1 MSQCEAFYRESHVPV
16 TNINER
22 GGEGRT
28 GGIPTIVTRT
38 IAPQN
43 KFKTSSTN
51 TVAIYRLDNSMFT
64 FSAYSLHCGRTPA
77 SRTGWNVSCGGVSS
91 PGQYRSF
98 KLSQIKSGST
108 DEKSVNASTAA
119 CKNNHSRY

>member
-1 MSQCEAFYRESHVPV
+1 
-16 TNINER
+16 
-22 GGEGRT
+22 
-28 GGIPTIVTRT
+28 
-38 IAPQN
+38 
-43 KFKTSSTN
+43 
-51 TVAIYRLDNSMFT
+51 MFT

-108 DEKSVNASTAA
+108 DEKSVNASTAV
-119 CKNNHSRY
+119 CKNNRSRY